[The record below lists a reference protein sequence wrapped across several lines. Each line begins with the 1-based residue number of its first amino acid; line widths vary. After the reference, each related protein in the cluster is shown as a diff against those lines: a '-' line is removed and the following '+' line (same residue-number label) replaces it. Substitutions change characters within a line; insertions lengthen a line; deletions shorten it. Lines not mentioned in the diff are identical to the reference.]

1 MAKLTVL
8 SGDDVARRLGNIK
21 GWSVREGKLH
31 KEFQFT
37 TFIEAFAFMTAIALW
52 AESMNH
58 HPEWANVYNAVTID
72 LATHS
77 AGGITERD
85 FALLEK
91 IEHVAA
97 RYRH

>member
-1 MAKLTVL
+1 MAETAVL
-8 SGDDVARRLGNIK
+8 SGDEVARKVGKFK

-31 KEFQFT
+31 KEFRFA
-37 TFIEAFAFMTAIALW
+37 TFNDAFAFMTAVALS

-58 HPEWANVYNAVTID
+58 HPEWTNVYNAVTIE

-85 FALLEK
+85 FALLER
-91 IEHVAA
+91 IELAAA
-97 RYRH
+97 RYGR